1 MLAAELLSENWIF
14 GREAK
19 LFWELWHLEDN
30 ISAKDIISWNIT
42 KPEGGIFI
50 Q

>member
-1 MLAAELLSENWIF
+1 MFAAELLSENWIF

-19 LFWELWHLEDN
+19 LIGEFWHLEVN
-30 ISAKDIISWNIT
+30 LSAKDIISWNIT

>member
-1 MLAAELLSENWIF
+1 MFAAEMSENWIF

-19 LFWELWHLEDN
+19 LLREMWHFKDN
-30 ISAKDIISWNIT
+30 LSAKNIISWNIM